1 METAHLL
8 RKAAL
13 ALLVVCQNS
22 PQQDYDT
29 NVSSAILELLTHLQK
44 LAKEAA
50 PNTKGLLAQAA
61 SNAAFRILSNVCTMT
76 LTHEKFSE
84 LCPAILDA
92 MDAFADSAYSRN
104 DRRNLHTH
112 VELLDTRA
120 QSFMPLK
127 PLKSTD
133 RSSAFGVLHG
143 GHGVIHPSYQGSLN
157 VQILAQ
163 RLLQLSIEAYGDG
176 AGGHSLDDRI
186 MHVSNALIG
195 FFEERRGVE
204 FEIPY
209 GMLEGLA
216 SDLQELFRFAHS
228 QKNTMAHRGRA
239 FLLKL
244 ARYLRSLLTET
255 YTAKERGFQDLLEEL
270 TVWLLCPVHLAFCLL
285 SDTFAFRT
293 SSRGLTQ
300 L

>member
-22 PQQDYDT
+22 PQHT

-44 LAKEAA
+44 LAKEAAA

-76 LTHEKFSE
+76 LTRTPSRTRTHEKFDE

-104 DRRNLHTH
+104 DRRNLHAH
-112 VELLDTRA
+112 VEFLETRA
-120 QSFMPLK
+120 HSFMPLN

-143 GHGVIHPSYQGSLN
+143 GHGAIHPSR
-157 VQILAQ
+157 V
-163 RLLQLSIEAYGDG
+163 LSRVAERADSRSTTPAVI
-176 AGGHSLDDRI
+176 DRSI
-186 MHVSNALIG
+186 W
-195 FFEERRGVE
+195 RRSGWP
-204 FEIPY
+204 FS
-209 GMLEGLA
+209 G
-216 SDLQELFRFAHS
+216 
-228 QKNTMAHRGRA
+228 
-239 FLLKL
+239 
-244 ARYLRSLLTET
+244 
-255 YTAKERGFQDLLEEL
+255 
-270 TVWLLCPVHLAFCLL
+270 
-285 SDTFAFRT
+285 
-293 SSRGLTQ
+293 
-300 L
+300 